1 VGVTNYS
8 GVGSVV
14 GTGVEANNFLGVD
27 SGVDFLLSV
36 FFLSFFLRTHRAS
49 PIKGAHIRRGKKI
62 QGESQ
67 YQLLYCSS

>member
-36 FFLSFFLRTHRAS
+36 FFCHFFYAPTGHPQLRVR
-49 PIKGAHIRRGKKI
+49 I
-62 QGESQ
+62 
-67 YQLLYCSS
+67 